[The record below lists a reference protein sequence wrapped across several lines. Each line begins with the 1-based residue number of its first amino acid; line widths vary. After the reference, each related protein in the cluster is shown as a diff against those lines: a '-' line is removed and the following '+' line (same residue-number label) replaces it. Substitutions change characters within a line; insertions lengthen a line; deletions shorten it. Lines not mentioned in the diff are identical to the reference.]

1 MDKREWFDKQ
11 AVMERDWDEVR
22 FCEGDYPTP
31 KNESPFPPTEIP
43 DEPEYL
49 RELDEIRAKE
59 LCLTTR

>member
-1 MDKREWFDKQ
+1 MDNFDYKDREMRRAMWE
-11 AVMERDWDEVR
+11 VMGVPDDS
-22 FCEGDYPTP
+22 DDNY
-31 KNESPFPPTEIP
+31 PFPPTEIP

>member
-1 MDKREWFDKQ
+1 MDNFDYKDREMRRAMWE
-11 AVMERDWDEVR
+11 VMGVPDDLDD
-22 FCEGDYPTP
+22 DY
-31 KNESPFPPTEIP
+31 PFPPTEIP